1 MAGDAAE
8 RNQADPVLLEPLR
21 KTTYRFYV
29 LVAALSAIVAVGAYA
44 YSWQLRNGL
53 SVTGL
58 QDRVSWG
65 LYISN
70 FVFFIGISHAG
81 TLISGILRVAHVEW
95 RRPITRMAE
104 SITVMAIVVG
114 ALFPL
119 VDLGR
124 PDRLIN
130 ILLYGRIESAILW
143 DFISIATYLTGSLLY
158 LYLPMIPDLA
168 LVKREVKVGP
178 VRTFLY
184 RVLAQ
189 RWIGTRSQKRSLEKS
204 IGIMAVIIIPVAV
217 SVHTVVSWI
226 FGMTL
231 RVGWHSTI
239 LGPYF
244 VGGAIFSG
252 IATILIAMAVFRRA
266 YHLEKYITVQHFR
279 KLGALLLVLDLVMI
293 YFTLSEY
300 LTASYGAE
308 SQDTLWLKALS
319 SGPYVYLFWLML
331 VAGFVV
337 PAFLLL
343 VRRTVAG
350 IVVAAV
356 LVDVAMWL
364 ERFLIVVPTM
374 MTPQM
379 GFAWNLYTPTWV
391 EWSITAAA
399 FAGFA
404 LLYAIFSK
412 LFPIVSMWEV
422 SEATAIASES
432 QSAEEGMPA

>member
-1 MAGDAAE
+1 MI
-8 RNQADPVLLEPLR
+8 RNEAHVDPKLLEPLR
-21 KTTYRFYV
+21 TTTWRFYV
-29 LVAALSAIVAVGAYA
+29 LVAALAAVVALGAYA
-44 YSWQLRNGL
+44 YAVQLRAGL

-58 QDRVSWG
+58 GDRVSWG

-81 TLISGILRVAHVEW
+81 TLISAILRVTHAEW

-114 ALFPL
+114 ATFPL
-119 VDLGR
+119 IDLGR
-124 PDRLIN
+124 PDRLLN
-130 ILLYGRIESAILW
+130 IFLFGRFQSAILW
-143 DFISIATYLTGSLLY
+143 DFASIATYLVGSLLY

-168 LVKREVKVGP
+168 VVRREVKAGR
-178 VRTFLY
+178 VRGFLY
-184 RVLAQ
+184 GILGRGWTGSPAQ
-189 RWIGTRSQKRSLEKS
+189 KKSLERS
-204 IGIMAVIIIPVAV
+204 IGIMALIIIPVAI

-239 LGPYF
+239 FGPYF

-252 IATILIAMAVFRRA
+252 IATIIIAMAVFRRA
-266 YHLEKYITVQHFR
+266 YHLEEYVTVRHFR
-279 KLGALLLVLDLVMI
+279 NLGALLLVLDFVMI

-300 LTASYGAE
+300 LTVAYGSE
-308 SQDTLWLKALS
+308 SQDVLWLKAIS
-319 SGPYVYLFWLML
+319 GGPYAYLFWLML
-331 VAGFVV
+331 GGGFIL
-337 PAFLLL
+337 PAILLS
-343 VRRTVAG
+343 VRRSVAG
-350 IVVAAV
+350 IVVAAI

-364 ERFLIVVPTM
+364 ERFLIIVPTM

-379 GFAWNLYTPTWV
+379 GFAWHLYTPTWV

-422 SEATAIASES
+422 GEGAALAGES
-432 QSAEEGMPA
+432 RAAEEEVAA